1 MKKLVIFL
9 IPLIVSISAYAKEK
23 SSFTEDFSLVKYSGD
38 NIRKVF
44 EIDIFSERTALS
56 RIATVENRNQKRGN
70 RYNLIYELQENISSE
85 EESESLAEFY
95 LKRTAERSKKRR
107 KTGGTIGIVVGGGLI
122 AWGASLTSKE
132 PEGGAWDVDISPVFG
147 YFSIIMGAGCVVGG
161 ALALAVPSRAERE
174 LKKVISISDLVQRE
188 RASHEALSLFAS
200 RGRRNR
206 ILLGILSASSSV
218 AFLVQAEESLEY
230 IDAATWGALA
240 VYSFFVKSPEEKVF
254 QDYLKERE
262 GEQRKELAL
271 RVGIM
276 PYGGVKISFAFSF

>member
-9 IPLIVSISAYAKEK
+9 IPLIVSIPTFAKEK
-23 SSFTEDFSLVKYSGD
+23 SSFTENFSLVKYSGD
-38 NIRKVF
+38 NIHKVF
-44 EIDIFSERTALS
+44 KIDIFSERTHLLGVNAF
-56 RIATVENRNQKRGN
+56 ENRKQNWWDKSN
-70 RYNLIYELQENISSE
+70 IRYGPQQYLSSE

-95 LKRTAERSKKRR
+95 LKRLAERSKKLR
-107 KTGGTIGIVVGGGLI
+107 KIGGPIALVVGGGLI

-206 ILLGILSASSSV
+206 ILLGILSASFSV
-218 AFLVQAEESLEY
+218 ASLVQAEESLEY
-230 IDAATWGALA
+230 IDAGTWGAFA
-240 VYSFFVKSPEEKVF
+240 VHSFFVKSPAERAF

-262 GEQRKELAL
+262 SKQRKELAL

-276 PYGGVKISFAFSF
+276 PYGGVKIGFVYSF